1 LITEGV
7 DIPKQYP
14 QEFRQRIV
22 AMARAGAPV
31 SELTSDYGLSDA
43 TVYRW
48 INQDRIDH
56 GEVPGTTSAEN
67 AELAAAKKRIRELE
81 HELDLIRK
89 AAAIFDEQLEIRPKG
104 STRWSPT

>member
-1 LITEGV
+1 
-7 DIPKQYP
+7 
-14 QEFRQRIV
+14 
-22 AMARAGAPV
+22 MARAGAPV

-56 GEVPGTTSAEN
+56 GEKAGTTSTQDV
-67 AELAAAKKRIRELE
+67 ELAAARKRIRELE

-89 AAAIFDEQLEIRPKG
+89 AAAIFDEQEKIRPKG
-104 STRWSPT
+104 STR